1 MKKALLSFLLIF
13 LGMGAI
19 HAQRMDERF
28 TEAKLPYG
36 WFTEGWSVK
45 DNAAQSSDDGGAGG
59 MMGGNKSRYLL
70 TPPLNVV
77 ASDSLAFSVKK
88 GGMSFGGSDSLIVE
102 KSVYG
107 SGQWE
112 QVAVLK
118 DTLNSSYRPFAI
130 KDIADGEYRF
140 RFLTSSTLYLD
151 SVAGHTIDKEAPD
164 LYVTL
169 DSAVVTD
176 VYYGNLK
183 KDSTVTFIVMN
194 TGTGTLNVNVSS
206 TNDKFFSVSSSNLS
220 IAAGD
225 SATLDV
231 TYHYLLEDYGQRN
244 DTITFE
250 PTDGRLS
257 AQKVSFRAI
266 VPNPDLWYEDFN
278 ENDTIPFG
286 MFAEEWEVKKGVAQK
301 KSGSGGLFG
310 GSAANYLLT
319 PPLVVEEGMDLVFS
333 AKKGSSG
340 MGTGIPGMAGD
351 STFVVERSLY
361 SQNKWVRVADLTKE
375 IGTEYKTF
383 TISGTEP
390 GEYRF
395 RFKAEAEV
403 QIDSIVGFR
412 FDNVA
417 PDIYVVENDAFAKD
431 VDLGVCT
438 ADSTRTFTVINT
450 GTSTLNVN
458 VISDN
463 QGDEQV
469 FTVNPQQIEVAVG
482 DSVAVNITFNY
493 QTAHVGKNESE
504 IVFEP
509 TDERVYSRIYRF
521 VAVRG
526 EEGVWSENFN
536 ECKQPKGWFTEGWE
550 FRDSV
555 ATTTGSGGG
564 LGGMMGGGE
573 TKYLVTPPLIVG
585 QDVNESL
592 VFTIKKPKKDDDGG
606 MGGGSFDMGGSSSVV
621 LERSVYGSNKW
632 EKVKEF
638 TGEIGEEYKDLWA
651 SYIPKG
657 EYRFRFAVSDSIV
670 IDSIAGFHLDEN
682 APDLYVTYKG
692 KQVNDVNFGMPQSN
706 NVKTFSIINTGTGTL
721 QVAMEVTD
729 ESLFSLSQK
738 NVSVE
743 SGDTATVD
751 VTFLFDPE
759 SLGEHTGAITFT
771 PAGDVL
777 QPQTVSLRAYTTY
790 ADAWSEDFEPEFI
803 PEDETA
809 AINLPFGWET
819 TGWEVR
825 KPSSDGNLIEM
836 IMSMMGGSGSSE
848 ETNNSWM
855 AKTGSEDYELM
866 TPGLQAV
873 QGDVLRFHADMSGGG
888 GLMDM
893 LSMFMGGG
901 ESASGLL
908 NVFYTTGNDN
918 DWKLYGTY
926 TKSDSIFFV
935 APYSGV
941 YQLRFTGKNVSLDNF
956 LGFHLPTGAVSLT
969 EGQDDINKI
978 VLEDYDGK
986 TVNVSYDRVLSAQDN
1001 GDGTW
1006 TPRAYTISLPYD
1018 YRFSDYYE
1026 LGKVK
1031 LYQLTFIDNYYK
1043 QFIFIT
1049 KADAVKAGR
1058 AYLAVIEFGSVRLN
1072 AHNVTITSTPYA
1084 AQENDSTTLVY
1095 DFEDWWFNDK
1105 KTRVGEWLGT
1115 FRTITDEEAD
1125 TLNVYC
1131 LREDGTWGRLKK
1143 AEGNDAE
1150 SAKLDA
1156 FRGYFLADEAIEEKE
1171 TQAPAHQL
1179 APAKLP
1185 RAKGSGY
1192 RTMFQNA
1199 GVSSITEPETI
1210 DATATIAFEGDIP
1223 IINESSATAI
1233 EPTFRVID
1241 EDGTSRYFD
1250 LQGRQLI
1257 DKPVKGIYINNGRKV
1272 VIK

>member
-1 MKKALLSFLLIF
+1 MYMKQTLLSLLLMV
-13 LGMGAI
+13 LGIGAAN
-19 HAQRMDERF
+19 AQRMDERF
-28 TEAKLPYG
+28 SEDKLPYG

-45 DNAAQSSDDGGAGG
+45 DKAAQSSNGGMGG
-59 MMGGNKSRYLL
+59 MMGDSKSGYLL

-88 GGMSFGGSDSLIVE
+88 GGMSFGGSDSLVVE

-118 DTLNSSYRPFAI
+118 DTLSSSYSPFAI

-140 RFLTSSTLYLD
+140 RFLTSSTIYLD
-151 SVAGHTIDKEAPD
+151 SVAGHTIDNEAPD

-169 DSAVVTD
+169 DSAVVND

-183 KDSTVTFIVMN
+183 KDSTATFIVMN

-206 TNDKFFSVSSSNLS
+206 TNDKYFSVSPSSLS

-231 TYHYLLEDYGQRN
+231 TYHYLLEEYGQRN

-250 PTDGRLS
+250 PTDGRLT

-266 VPNPDLWYEDFN
+266 VPDPDIWYEDFN

-310 GSAANYLLT
+310 GGSANYLLT

-340 MGTGIPGMAGD
+340 MGTGIPGMASD

-375 IGTEYKTF
+375 IGSEYKTF

-412 FDNVA
+412 FDNEA

-431 VDLGVCT
+431 VDLGVCN

-482 DSVAVNITFNY
+482 DSVAVDITFNY
-493 QTAHVGKNESE
+493 QVAHVGKNESE

-509 TDERVYSRIYRF
+509 TDGRVYSRIYRF

-536 ECKQPKGWFTEGWE
+536 DCVQPKGWFTEGWE

-555 ATTTGSGGG
+555 ATTTGGSGG

-573 TKYLVTPPLIVG
+573 IKYLVTPPLIVG

-592 VFTIKKPKKDDDGG
+592 VFTIKKPKSDDDSG
-606 MGGGSFDMGGSSSVV
+606 MGGGSFGMGGSSSVV

-632 EKVKEF
+632 EKVKEY
-638 TGEIGEEYKDLWA
+638 TDEIGEEFKDLWA
-651 SYIPKG
+651 SYIPQG

-692 KQVNDVNFGMPQSN
+692 KQVSDVNFGMPQCN

-721 QVAMEVTD
+721 QVALAVTD
-729 ESLFSLSQK
+729 ENLFSLSQN

-743 SGDTATVD
+743 SGDTVTVD

-759 SLGEHTGAITFT
+759 SLGEHKGAITFT

-803 PEDETA
+803 PEDESA
-809 AINLPFGWET
+809 PINLPFGWET

-855 AKTGSEDYELM
+855 AKTGSEDYELI
-866 TPGLQAV
+866 TPELQAV

-901 ESASGLL
+901 ESTPTGLL
-908 NVFYTTGNDN
+908 NVYYATGNNN
-918 DWKLYGTY
+918 DWKFYGAY

-956 LGFHLPTGAVSLT
+956 LGFHQPTGAVALS
-969 EGQDDINKI
+969 EGLDDTNQA
-978 VLEDYDGK
+978 VLETYNGM
-986 TVNVSYDRVLSAQDN
+986 TVNVSYDRELSAQDN

-1018 YRFSDYYE
+1018 YKFSDYYE

-1058 AYLAVIEFGSVRLN
+1058 AYLAVVEFGSVRLD
-1072 AHNVTITSTPYA
+1072 AHNVTLTSTPYA

-1125 TLNVYC
+1125 ELNMYC
-1131 LREDGTWGRLKK
+1131 LRQDGTWGRLKK
-1143 AEGNDAE
+1143 AEGEGAE

-1156 FRGYFLADEAIEEKE
+1156 FRGYFLADEAIEESGSAH
-1171 TQAPAHQL
+1171 QSAPAL
-1179 APAKLP
+1179 RAPKS
-1185 RAKGSGY
+1185 SGY

-1199 GVSSITEPETI
+1199 GVSSVTEPETT

-1223 IINESSATAI
+1223 IIEETDVTAV
-1233 EPTFRVID
+1233 EPTFRVVD
-1241 EDGTSRYFD
+1241 EDGTSRCFD
-1250 LQGRQLI
+1250 LQGRLI
-1257 DKPVKGIYINNGRKV
+1257 KDKPAKGVYINKGKKV
-1272 VIK
+1272 VVK